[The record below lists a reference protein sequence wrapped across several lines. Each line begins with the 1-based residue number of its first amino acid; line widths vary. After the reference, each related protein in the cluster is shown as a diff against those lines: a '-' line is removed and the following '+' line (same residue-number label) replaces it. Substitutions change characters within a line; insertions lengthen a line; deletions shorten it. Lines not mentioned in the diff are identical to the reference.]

1 MRFKKLL
8 IYSSALALLGACKTA
23 KSPVAEQV
31 NTVEEITDDSYR
43 KVIKNKELYTTTTE
57 TVAIDSATVSRDT
70 LHIYTAKLQACDAE
84 NFKLIWDGKEVLSVP
99 AKASLKV
106 LLINDPACRE
116 AHRFHLTYNI
126 AGVHPKKNTL
136 SVVTD
141 TMLLQLPRVKQPVKY
156 AY

>member
-43 KVIKNKELYTTTTE
+43 KVITSRELYTTTTE
-57 TVAIDSATVSRDT
+57 TVVIDSAAVTRDT

-99 AKASLKV
+99 AKANLKL
-106 LLINDPACRE
+106 LLINEPACRE
-116 AHRFHLTYNI
+116 THRFHLTYNI
-126 AGVHPKKNTL
+126 KGVHPKKNTL
-136 SVVTD
+136 SLVTD
-141 TMLLQLPRVKQPVKY
+141 TMLLQLARVKQPVKY